1 VYAVRRDDLARKSGD
16 QRVASDRHA
25 ATWSR

>member
-1 VYAVRRDDLARKSGD
+1 LEGFRRDDLARKSGD
-16 QRVASDRHA
+16 LRVASDRHA